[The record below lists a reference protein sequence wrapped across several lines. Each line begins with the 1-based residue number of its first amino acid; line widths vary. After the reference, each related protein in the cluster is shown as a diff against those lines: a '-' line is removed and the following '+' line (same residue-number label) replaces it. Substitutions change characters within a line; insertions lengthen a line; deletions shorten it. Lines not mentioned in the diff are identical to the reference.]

1 MNNNV
6 PLEKY
11 SSIPKHKQHSLLPL
25 IAPKEGN
32 VYGQY
37 SENVYSQQRG
47 QSRLGTRQQ
56 RHRVSG
62 LMESMNVSDY
72 FIYGPYNSNF

>member
-6 PLEKY
+6 SLEKY
-11 SSIPKHKQHSLLPL
+11 GSNPKHKQHILFPL
-25 IAPKEGN
+25 IAPKEEN
-32 VYGQY
+32 VCGQY
-37 SENVYSQQRG
+37 SENVYSQQKG

-56 RHRVSG
+56 RHGVSG

-72 FIYGPYNSNF
+72 FIYGHYNNF